1 LEELQGANGIAVTG
15 AHTFGSLIKAY
26 GHAKDI
32 GGAWRCWKEMRSHH
46 IKPTSIT
53 IGCMVEAVV
62 SNGDVDG
69 GHELISQLLEDDQ
82 CKDQINA
89 VVFGSVVKG
98 YGRTKR
104 MERVW
109 AVYREMV
116 SKDISP
122 SVATFNAIIDSCARN
137 GQMDA
142 LPNLLQDMKDRK
154 LSPNLI
160 TYSTIIKGLCQN
172 GDIPAALQTLE
183 DLRKTPGLRPD
194 EIVFNTLLDGCSS
207 AGLVVEGERLL
218 AEMRASGIAPSNYTL
233 TVMVRLFGHG
243 RRLDRAFELVEDV
256 TSTYKFKPNLHVH
269 SALIQAC
276 ITARDLKRAVAV
288 FERASKTVV
297 VLMLA
302 HPKTCSAV

>member
-1 LEELQGANGIAVTG
+1 
-15 AHTFGSLIKAY
+15 
-26 GHAKDI
+26 
-32 GGAWRCWKEMRSHH
+32 
-46 IKPTSIT
+46 
-53 IGCMVEAVV
+53 
-62 SNGDVDG
+62 
-69 GHELISQLLEDDQ
+69 
-82 CKDQINA
+82 
-89 VVFGSVVKG
+89 
-98 YGRTKR
+98 
-104 MERVW
+104 
-109 AVYREMV
+109 
-116 SKDISP
+116 
-122 SVATFNAIIDSCARN
+122 
-137 GQMDA
+137 MDA

-288 FERASKTVV
+288 FERASQDRCCADARTSKNLLRSLMSSGSLQEAAS
-297 VLMLA
+297 VLRTMLHMSGGFGQA
-302 HPKTCSAV
+302 RSTNDSRQSAAKEIAPDDAFINDTLSMFLDRGGEGGAIVAAFLKDVRTEKPRIRIDNNIQYRVMSAGH